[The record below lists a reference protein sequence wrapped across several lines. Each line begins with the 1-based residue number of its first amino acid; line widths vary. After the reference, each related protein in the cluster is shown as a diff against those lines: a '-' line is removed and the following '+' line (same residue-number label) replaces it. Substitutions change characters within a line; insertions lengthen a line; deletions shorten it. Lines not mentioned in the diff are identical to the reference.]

1 MDASGSDELAWSPE
15 DELVRRELVEMVRT
29 LMPASMLT
37 EADDDAM
44 TEALALVT
52 QATTILT
59 RSSRTSRYERRPG
72 LTAGIGAN
80 DPVWETHAA
89 FGRSNPLAPPV
100 VVEEEPGRVM
110 GTVTFGDAYEGGP
123 GTVYGG
129 FVAAAFDGML
139 GRTVLSA
146 GYLGVTR
153 SLAVRYLR
161 PTPLRVPLRIIAQIG
176 AVSGRNVE
184 VSAQMR
190 DGDRVTCEADAVFT
204 TVDPTR
210 YEM

>member
-44 TEALALVT
+44 TEALALLT